1 MGHTIAAVRGAEGL
15 LLNGR
20 ETRTARGRT
29 DPEHI
34 RATADAAAAVKAPLD
49 IEVPASGTG
58 VMPIST
64 RAKFFATLV
73 APPHP
78 VMARAPLD
86 RENQIGLYLPSA
98 TVADDL
104 LLHRLWSPALQSRCA
119 NADHGGYWP
128 CQFSGK

>member
-1 MGHTIAAVRGAEGL
+1 MLPFAVPKACCY
-15 LLNGR
+15 GR

-34 RATADAAAAVKAPLD
+34 RATADAAAAVKALLD
-49 IEVPASGTG
+49 IEVLASGTG

-86 RENQIGLYLPSA
+86 RENQIGLLAERY
-98 TVADDL
+98 
-104 LLHRLWSPALQSRCA
+104 RR
-119 NADHGGYWP
+119 
-128 CQFSGK
+128 